1 VTTDPTHLA
10 TSNAGRWIAP
20 AASALGGAALVAFAR
35 FQQAHG
41 RTVFPPCPFH
51 AATGLWCPGC
61 GLTRGT
67 LALLRG
73 NVQQALGFNLLT
85 PFVLFAIVYAWAQW
99 AVPRVGGSAI
109 PLMSRIPAN
118 VWKGIGAVVIV
129 FSVARN
135 LPIGPLAALAP

>member
-1 VTTDPTHLA
+1 VTTNPVHLA
-10 TSNAGRWIAP
+10 SPSSPRWVAP
-20 AASALGGAALVAFAR
+20 AATAVGGAALVVFAR

-41 RTVFPPCPFH
+41 RSVFPACPFH

-67 LALLRG
+67 LALRRG

-85 PFVLFAIVYAWAQW
+85 PLVLFAIMYAWAQW
-99 AVPRVGGSAI
+99 AVPRVGGPVI
-109 PLMSRIPAN
+109 PLLNRIPAN
-118 VWKGIGAVVIV
+118 VWKGIGAFVLL

-135 LPIGPLAALAP
+135 LPIGSLAALAP

>member
-1 VTTDPTHLA
+1 MGMSVIPTTK
-10 TSNAGRWIAP
+10 SVQWVAP
-20 AASALGGAALVAFAR
+20 AATAVGGAALVVFAR

-41 RTVFPPCPFH
+41 RAVFPACPFH

-85 PFVLFAIVYAWAQW
+85 PFVLFALVYAWAQW
-99 AVPRVGGSAI
+99 AIPRVGGPAI
-109 PLMSRIPAN
+109 PLLSRVPAN
-118 VWKGIGAVVIV
+118 LWKGVGAIALL

>member
-10 TSNAGRWIAP
+10 TSSAGRWIAP
-20 AASALGGAALVAFAR
+20 AATAVGGAALVVYAR
-35 FQQAHG
+35 FQQANG
-41 RTVFPPCPFH
+41 RDVFPPCPFH

-67 LALLRG
+67 LALVRG

-85 PFVLFAIVYAWAQW
+85 PFVLVALVYAWAQW
-99 AVPRVGGSAI
+99 AVPRVGG
-109 PLMSRIPAN
+109 PVLPMLSRIPAN
-118 VWKGIGAVVIV
+118 VWKGVGVFVLL

-135 LPIGPLAALAP
+135 LPIAPLAALAP